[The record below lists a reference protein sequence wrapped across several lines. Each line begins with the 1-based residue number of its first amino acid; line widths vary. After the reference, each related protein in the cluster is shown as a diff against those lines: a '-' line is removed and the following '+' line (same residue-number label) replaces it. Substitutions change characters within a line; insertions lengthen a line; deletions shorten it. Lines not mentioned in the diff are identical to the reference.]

1 MKENSMISPEE
12 FARALGLTVI
22 SGTRRQHG
30 MRIRVADLCRPGLQF
45 AGYFDVFAS
54 ERPQLI
60 GKTEMA
66 YLNSLPPEVRDER
79 LDRYFSYEIPCIVI
93 ARGMPCPPAL
103 LQQAVRHGVPIY
115 GTLYETSAFTGMAI
129 GYLSEALAPRQTCH
143 GVLLDVFGV
152 GVLITGESGIGKS
165 ECALE
170 LIKRGHQLV
179 ADDVVDISRVGSKL
193 VGESPEMVR
202 DFMELRGIGIVDIK
216 SIFGI
221 GAVLRRKTINIVIH
235 LEIWSPDK
243 DYDRLGTREQ
253 TTEILGVNL
262 PLIEMPVRSGRNL
275 AIIMEIAARNW
286 RLKSEGYNAVAELDR
301 RLAQRFSA
309 QRDEEEE

>member
-1 MKENSMISPEE
+1 MISPED
-12 FARALGLTVI
+12 FAKALGLTVI
-22 SGTRRQHG
+22 SGTRCQHG
-30 MRIRVADLCRPGLQF
+30 VRIRVADLCRPGLQF
-45 AGYFDVFAS
+45 AGYFDVFAY

-66 YLNSLPPEVRDER
+66 YLSSLSAEVRDER
-79 LDRYFSYEIPCIVI
+79 LACYFSYEMPCIVI
-93 ARGMPCPPAL
+93 ARGMACPPFL

-115 GTLYETSAFTGMAI
+115 GTPYETSAFTGMAI

-152 GVLITGESGIGKS
+152 GVLITGESGVGKS

-235 LEIWSPDK
+235 LEIWDPDK
-243 DYDRLGTREQ
+243 DYDRLGDGDR
-253 TTEILGVNL
+253 TTEFLGASL
-262 PLIEMPVRSGRNL
+262 PLIDVPVRSGRNL
-275 AIIMEIAARNW
+275 AIIVEIAARNW
-286 RLKSEGYNAVAELDR
+286 RLKTEGYNAVAELDR
-301 RLAQRFSA
+301 RLAAHYRTM
-309 QRDEEEE
+309 RDEDEEY

>member
-1 MKENSMISPEE
+1 MISPEE
-12 FARALGLTVI
+12 FAKALGLTVI

-45 AGYFDVFAS
+45 AGYFDVFAN

-66 YLNSLPPEVRDER
+66 YLNSLPPEVRDQR
-79 LDRYFSYEIPCIVI
+79 LDRYFSYEMPCIVI

>member
-1 MKENSMISPEE
+1 MISPEE
-12 FARALGLTVI
+12 FAKALGLTVI

-66 YLNSLPPEVRDER
+66 YLNSLSPEVRDQR
-79 LDRYFSYEIPCIVI
+79 LDRYFSYEMPCIVI

-115 GTLYETSAFTGMAI
+115 GTPYETSAFTGMAI

-235 LEIWSPDK
+235 LEIWSADK

-253 TTEILGVNL
+253 TTEILGVSL

>member
-1 MKENSMISPEE
+1 MKENSRSSPEE
-12 FARALGLTVI
+12 VAKAVGLSVL

-45 AGYFDVFAS
+45 AGYFDVFAN

-66 YLNSLPPEVRDER
+66 YLNSLPPEVRDQR
-79 LDRYFSYEIPCIVI
+79 LDRYFSYEMPCIVI

-253 TTEILGVNL
+253 TTEILGVSL

-301 RLAQRFSA
+301 RLAQSFSA
-309 QRDEEEE
+309 PRDEEEE

>member
-1 MKENSMISPEE
+1 MISPES
-12 FARALGLTVI
+12 FAEALNLEVI
-22 SGTRRQHG
+22 CPAPPSSMH
-30 MRIRVADLCRPGLQF
+30 INVADICRPGLQF
-45 AGYFDVFAS
+45 AGYFEVFAN
-54 ERPQLI
+54 ERPQVI

-66 YLNSLPPEVRDER
+66 YLCSLSEQECDER
-79 LDRYFSYEIPCIVI
+79 LERYFSYRMPCIVI
-93 ARGMPCPPAL
+93 ARGMTCPPAL
-103 LQQAVRHGVPIY
+103 LAKAREHGVPIY
-115 GTLYETSAFTGMAI
+115 STQEETSAFTSRAI
-129 GYLSEALAPRQTCH
+129 SYMSEVLAPRTTRH
-143 GVLLDVFGV
+143 GVLVEVFGV
-152 GVLITGESGIGKS
+152 GVLITGESGVGKS

-235 LEIWSPDK
+235 LEIWDPDK
-243 DYDRLGTREQ
+243 DYDRLGDGDR
-253 TTEILGVNL
+253 TTEFLGASL
-262 PLIEMPVRSGRNL
+262 PLIDVPVRSGRNL
-275 AIIMEIAARNW
+275 AIIVEIAARNW

-301 RLAQRFSA
+301 RLAEHYSA
-309 QRDEEEE
+309 MRDEDEEY

>member
-1 MKENSMISPEE
+1 MISPEE

-79 LDRYFSYEIPCIVI
+79 LDRYFSYEMPCIVI

-115 GTLYETSAFTGMAI
+115 GTPYETSAFTGMAI

>member
-1 MKENSMISPEE
+1 MISPEE
-12 FARALGLTVI
+12 FAGALGLTVI
-22 SGTRRQHG
+22 SGTRRQHS

-79 LDRYFSYEIPCIVI
+79 LDRYFSYEMPCIVI

>member
-1 MKENSMISPEE
+1 MISPEE

-66 YLNSLPPEVRDER
+66 YLNSLSPEVRDQR
-79 LDRYFSYEIPCIVI
+79 LDRYFSYEMPCIVI

>member
-1 MKENSMISPEE
+1 MISPEE

-79 LDRYFSYEIPCIVI
+79 LDRYFSYEMPCIVI

-286 RLKSEGYNAVAELDR
+286 RLKTEGYNAVAELDR
-301 RLAQRFSA
+301 RLAAHYSTM
-309 QRDEEEE
+309 RDEDEEY

>member
-1 MKENSMISPEE
+1 MISPED

-22 SGTRRQHG
+22 SGTRCQHG
-30 MRIRVADLCRPGLQF
+30 VRIRVADLCRPGLQF
-45 AGYFDVFAS
+45 AGYFDVFAY

-66 YLNSLPPEVRDER
+66 YLSSLSAEVRDAR
-79 LDRYFSYEIPCIVI
+79 LERYFSYEMPCIVI
-93 ARGMPCPPAL
+93 ARGMACPPFL

-115 GTLYETSAFTGMAI
+115 GTPYETSAFTGMAI

-152 GVLITGESGIGKS
+152 GVLITGESGVGKS

-235 LEIWSPDK
+235 LELWDPDR
-243 DYDRLGTREQ
+243 DYDRLGTGEA
-253 TTEILGVNL
+253 TTEILGASL
-262 PLIEMPVRSGRNL
+262 PLIDVPVRSGRNL
-275 AIIMEIAARNW
+275 AIIVEIAARNW

-301 RLAQRFSA
+301 RLAEHYIA
-309 QRDEEEE
+309 MRDEDEEY

>member
-1 MKENSMISPEE
+1 MISPEE
-12 FARALGLTVI
+12 FAKALGLTVI

-45 AGYFDVFAS
+45 AGYFDVFAN

-66 YLNSLPPEVRDER
+66 YLNSLPPEVRDQR
-79 LDRYFSYEIPCIVI
+79 LDRYFSYEMPCIVI

-253 TTEILGVNL
+253 TTEILGVSL
-262 PLIEMPVRSGRNL
+262 PLSEKPVRSGRNL

-309 QRDEEEE
+309 PRDEEEE

>member
-1 MKENSMISPEE
+1 MISPEE
-12 FARALGLTVI
+12 FTKALGLTVI

-66 YLNSLPPEVRDER
+66 YLNSLSPEVRDQR
-79 LDRYFSYEIPCIVI
+79 LDRYFSYEMPCIVI

-115 GTLYETSAFTGMAI
+115 GTPYETSAFTGMAI

-179 ADDVVDISRVGSKL
+179 ADDVVDISRVGSKI

-235 LEIWSPDK
+235 LEIWSADK

-253 TTEILGVNL
+253 TTEILGVSL

-309 QRDEEEE
+309 PRDEEEE

>member
-1 MKENSMISPEE
+1 MISPEE

-79 LDRYFSYEIPCIVI
+79 LDRYFSYEMPCIVI

-243 DYDRLGTREQ
+243 D
-253 TTEILGVNL
+253 
-262 PLIEMPVRSGRNL
+262 
-275 AIIMEIAARNW
+275 
-286 RLKSEGYNAVAELDR
+286 
-301 RLAQRFSA
+301 
-309 QRDEEEE
+309 

>member
-1 MKENSMISPEE
+1 MISPEQ
-12 FARALGLTVI
+12 FAKALGLTVI
-22 SGTRRQHG
+22 SGSGRQSAR
-30 MRIRVADLCRPGLQF
+30 RIRSADLCRPGLQF
-45 AGYFDVFAS
+45 AGYFDIFAN

-66 YLNSLPPEVRDER
+66 YLNSLDPDIRRER
-79 LDRYFSYEIPCIVI
+79 LLRYFSYDIPCIVI

-103 LQQAVRHGVPIY
+103 LEQAVRHGVPIY
-115 GTLYETSAFTGMAI
+115 GTKEETSAFTSMAI

-152 GVLITGESGIGKS
+152 GVLITGESGVGKS

-179 ADDVVDISRVGSKL
+179 ADDVVDVSRVGSKL

-221 GAVLRRKTINIVIH
+221 GAIMRRKTINIVIH
-235 LEIWSPDK
+235 LELWNPDS
-243 DYDRLGTREQ
+243 DYDRLGNQEQ
-253 TTEILGVNL
+253 FTEILGATL
-262 PLIEMPVRSGRNL
+262 PYINVPVRSGRNL
-275 AIIMEIAARNW
+275 AIIVEIAARNW
-286 RLKSEGYNAVAELDR
+286 RLKIEGYNAVAELDR
-301 RLAQRFSA
+301 RLAQHYGHA
-309 QRDEEEE
+309 HEDEEE

>member
-1 MKENSMISPEE
+1 MISPEE

-79 LDRYFSYEIPCIVI
+79 LDRYFSYEMPCIVI

-275 AIIMEIAARNW
+275 AIILEIAARNW

-301 RLAQRFSA
+301 RLAQRFRA

>member
-1 MKENSMISPEE
+1 MISPEE
-12 FARALGLTVI
+12 FAKALGLTVI

-45 AGYFDVFAS
+45 AGYFDVFAN

-66 YLNSLPPEVRDER
+66 YLNSLPPEVRDQR
-79 LDRYFSYEIPCIVI
+79 LDRYFSYEMPCIVI

-143 GVLLDVFGV
+143 GVLLEVFGV

-253 TTEILGVNL
+253 TTEILGVSL

-275 AIIMEIAARNW
+275 AIIREIAARNW
-286 RLKSEGYNAVAELDR
+286 RLKSAGYNAVAELDR

>member
-1 MKENSMISPEE
+1 MISPEE

-79 LDRYFSYEIPCIVI
+79 LDRYFSYEMPCIVI

-152 GVLITGESGIGKS
+152 GVLITGESGIGKC

>member
-1 MKENSMISPEE
+1 MISPEE
-12 FARALGLTVI
+12 FAKALGLTVI

-79 LDRYFSYEIPCIVI
+79 LDRYFSYEMPCIVI